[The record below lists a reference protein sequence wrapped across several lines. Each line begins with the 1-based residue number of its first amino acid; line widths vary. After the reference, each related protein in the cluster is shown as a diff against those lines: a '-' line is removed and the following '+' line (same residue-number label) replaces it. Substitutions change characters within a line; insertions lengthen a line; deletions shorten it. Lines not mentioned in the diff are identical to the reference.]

1 MSAKS
6 RCEEISRKL
15 IPFDKQFNEYAIG
28 MFVAFTFSRV
38 IWPAQLSSG

>member
-28 MFVAFTFSRV
+28 MFIAFTFFSRV
-38 IWPAQLSSG
+38 IWPA